1 MAEIE
6 VFLKLMNK
14 GIKYSEHNKFPYNTT
29 EGATIE
35 DLIIELQEDYGET
48 FDVYLDDKEERSL
61 RRDTII
67 FVNGKNSV
75 STGGLMTKVSKGDLI
90 VFMIAAVGG

>member
-1 MAEIE
+1 MTEIF
-6 VFLKLMNK
+6 VKLMNK
-14 GIKYSEHNKFPYNTT
+14 GVKYSEHNKFPYNTT

-35 DLIIELQEDYGET
+35 DLIVNLHEDYGER
-48 FDVYLDDKEERSL
+48 FDVYLEDKEVRAL
-61 RRDTII
+61 RRETII

-75 STGGLMTKVSKGDLI
+75 ATGGLKTKISKGDLI

>member
-1 MAEIE
+1 MTEIF
-6 VFLKLMNK
+6 VKLMNK

-29 EGATIE
+29 EQSTLE
-35 DLIIELQEDYGET
+35 DLIGNLHEDYGET
-48 FDVYLDDKEERSL
+48 FEVYLDDKEERSL

-67 FVNGKNSV
+67 FVNGMNSV
-75 STGGLMTKVSKGDLI
+75 ATGGLKTKITKGDLI

>member
-1 MAEIE
+1 MTEIF
-6 VFLKLMNK
+6 VKLMNK
-14 GIKYSEHNKFPYNTT
+14 GVKYSEHNKFPYITT

-35 DLIIELQEDYGET
+35 DLIGNLHEDYGER
-48 FDVYLDDKEERSL
+48 FDVYLEDKEARAL
-61 RRDTII
+61 RRETII

-75 STGGLMTKVSKGDLI
+75 STGGLKTEISKGDLI

>member
-1 MAEIE
+1 MTEIF
-6 VFLKLMNK
+6 VKLMNK
-14 GIKYSEHNKFPYNTT
+14 GVKYSEHNRFPYNTA

-35 DLIIELQEDYGET
+35 DLIEELHEDFGER
-48 FDVYLDDKEERSL
+48 FEVYLDDKEEMTL

-75 STGGLMTKVSKGDLI
+75 STGGLKTKVSKGDLI

>member
-1 MAEIE
+1 MTEIF
-6 VFLKLMNK
+6 VKLMNK
-14 GIKYSEHNKFPYNTT
+14 GVKYTEHNKFSYNTT

-35 DLIIELQEDYGET
+35 DLIVELHGDYEER
-48 FDVYLDDKEERSL
+48 FDVYLEDKEKKSL

-75 STGGLMTKVSKGDLI
+75 STGGLKTKVSKGDLI